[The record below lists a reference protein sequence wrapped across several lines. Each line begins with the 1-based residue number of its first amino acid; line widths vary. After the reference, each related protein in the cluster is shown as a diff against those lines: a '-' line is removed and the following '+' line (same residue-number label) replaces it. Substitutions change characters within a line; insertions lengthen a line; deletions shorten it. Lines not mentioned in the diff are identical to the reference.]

1 MRGAVSSRGTTRAVM
16 AVALLATSAMAMTAT
31 AAPAAAQNNAVRRFD
46 IPSQPLLRAIAQ
58 FNRQSG
64 IQITAE
70 GGLVSDRAAAAVT
83 GVFKTSEALGIM
95 LSGTGLAWR
104 WIDDRTVAL
113 MPVAQAAR
121 GSVLVASFSAAGSQ
135 EAVVTNETSVQV
147 LPEVAADGE
156 RADESYVMG
165 TGAEAGTTRI
175 TEKEIRARAP
185 GSGDA
190 NQLLKALPTVQFRRD
205 EYMATRED
213 IQDIRPSDISISGGR
228 YYENLITLDGIDAN
242 ARVDVT
248 ETNASS
254 YAEPTGA
261 SAQALWVDTNLI
273 GEITLRDSN
282 VSAEYGRFTGGALD
296 IKTRAPK
303 REFGFSSSVSYSSD
317 ALTNFKISD
326 GSRESLD
333 GELPAEPSF
342 EKWRYSAIFDLPV
355 SSAIGLLL
363 GYNRS
368 QSRVTYTKAEA
379 YGSKPY
385 GQSSTSDNFLAKAE
399 ADLAGD
405 LKLVGQFSYTP
416 YESESE
422 VNNSIDSQMVSHGGG
437 VTSRLELAKSG
448 ETNWSLSASFSHS
461 DTSRDA
467 PGTLFTISSWT
478 KVGSGCST
486 STNCVIGS
494 FGDIRQWQNNYALTG
509 RWSTP
514 IGPGRLSA
522 GFDYQRIEAM
532 RSRLEDNYAY
542 RTTTAQSAAATIVC
556 AQPDS
561 LTCTTGEYALT
572 TYSLYQAYRARV
584 NLDSVSGWA
593 EYNAE
598 IGDFTLR
605 GGLRYDYESFLG
617 NHNFSPRLSATYA
630 LPWDGWSLTLGANRY
645 YGRSMLG
652 YALREQYP
660 DNYVYVRKGVTSGGL
675 TTYSDDDWYLSTTS
689 HSTSYSDGKKKTP
702 YSDELSAALSAR
714 VLGGNLRIKGI
725 YREGHDEFTR
735 SAGEKVTKALDNGK
749 ISTYTQYVVTNDGY
763 SKYRGASIEWVR
775 SFGKHSVGFST
786 NFSKTTSS
794 NDDYMV
800 NVDDDL
806 ANLLVSFQGKV
817 LSYSELIA
825 LNQRPDMAVPFM
837 ANMTWTALWLDD
849 RITTNVNLRYTD
861 KLKRIE
867 DTGANETIDGTSYD
881 VYDYVKYPRSIDVN
895 LNAQAELVR
904 SSYGVLTAD
913 VHVANLFDRIP
924 SPNSTATSQPYQYG
938 RSFWVGLN
946 YRY

>member
-1 MRGAVSSRGTTRAVM
+1 MHGVVSSRGTKRIVM
-16 AVALLATSAMAMTAT
+16 AAALLATSAMTMTAT
-31 AAPAAAQNNAVRRFD
+31 VTLAAAQNTTVRRFD
-46 IPSQPLLRAIAQ
+46 IPSQPLLRAIAL
-58 FNRQSG
+58 FNSQSG

-70 GGLVSDRAAAAVT
+70 GGLVSDRAAGAVS
-83 GVFKTSEALGIM
+83 GDFETSEALGMM
-95 LSGTGLAWR
+95 LSGTGLAWH
-104 WIDDRTVAL
+104 WIDERTVAL
-113 MPVAQAAR
+113 EPLGQAAS
-121 GSVLVASFSAAGSQ
+121 GDVLVASFSAGGSREAAAVAG
-135 EAVVTNETSVQV
+135 ETGAQA
-147 LPEVAADGE
+147 LPEVVADGE

-190 NQLLKALPTVQFRRD
+190 NQLLKAMPTVQFRRD
-205 EYMATRED
+205 ENMATRED

-228 YYENLITLDGIDAN
+228 FYENLITLDGIDAN
-242 ARVDVT
+242 ARVDIT
-248 ETNASS
+248 EDEAAN

-273 GEITLRDSN
+273 GEVTLRDSN

-303 REFGFSSSVSYSSD
+303 REFGFSSTISYSSD

-326 GSRESLD
+326 GSREKLG
-333 GELPAEPSF
+333 GELPAKPSF
-342 EKWRYSAIFDLPV
+342 EKWRYGATVDLPV

-368 QSRVTYTKAEA
+368 QSRVTYSKTEA

-399 ADLAGD
+399 ADVAGD
-405 LKLVGQFSYTP
+405 LKLMGQFSYTP
-416 YESESE
+416 YTSESE

-448 ETNWSLSASFSHS
+448 QTNWSLSASFSHS

-467 PGTLFTISSWT
+467 PGTLYTISSWT
-478 KVGSGCST
+478 DVGSGCST

-494 FGDIRQWQNNYALTG
+494 FGDIRQWQNNYALAG

-542 RTTTAQSAAATIVC
+542 RTTTARSAAATIVC

-584 NLDSVSGWA
+584 NLDSVAGWA
-593 EYNAE
+593 EYSAE

-617 NHNFSPRLSATYA
+617 NHNVSPRLSATYA
-630 LPWDGWSLTLGANRY
+630 LPWDGWSVTLGANRY

-660 DNYVYVRKGVTSGGL
+660 DNYTYVRKGVTSGGL
-675 TTYSDDDWYLSTTS
+675 TTYSDADWYLSSTS
-689 HSTSYSDGKKKTP
+689 HSTS

-714 VLGGNLRIKGI
+714 LLGGNLRIKGI

-735 SAGEKVTKALDNGK
+735 SAGEDATKTLDNGK
-749 ISTYTQYVVTNDGY
+749 IWTYKQFVITNDGY
-763 SKYRGASIEWVR
+763 SKYRGASVEWAR
-775 SFGKHSVGFST
+775 SFGKHSVAFNT
-786 NFSKTTSS
+786 NFSKTKST
-794 NDDYMV
+794 NDDYMA

-806 ANLLVSFQGKV
+806 ANLMVSFQGKV
-817 LSYSELIA
+817 LSYSELVA
-825 LNQRPDMAVPFM
+825 LNQRPDMAVPFI

-861 KLKRIE
+861 KFKRIE
-867 DTGANETIDGTSYD
+867 DTGVNETIDGTSYD

-895 LNAQAELVR
+895 LNLQAELIR

-913 VHVANLFDRIP
+913 VRVANLLDRIP
-924 SPNSTATSQPYQYG
+924 SPNSTATAQPYQYG
-938 RSFWVGLN
+938 RSFWAGLN
-946 YRY
+946 YRF

>member
-1 MRGAVSSRGTTRAVM
+1 VSSRGTKRIVM
-16 AVALLATSAMAMTAT
+16 AAALLATSAMTMTAT
-31 AAPAAAQNNAVRRFD
+31 VTLAAAQNTTVRRFD
-46 IPSQPLLRAIAQ
+46 IPSQPLLRAIAL
-58 FNRQSG
+58 FNSQSG

-70 GGLVSDRAAAAVT
+70 GGLVSDRAAGAVS
-83 GVFKTSEALGIM
+83 GDFETSEALGMM
-95 LSGTGLAWR
+95 LSGTGLAWH
-104 WIDDRTVAL
+104 WIDERTVAL
-113 MPVAQAAR
+113 EPLGQAAS
-121 GSVLVASFSAAGSQ
+121 GDVLVASFSAGGSQ
-135 EAVVTNETSVQV
+135 KAAAVAGETGAQA
-147 LPEVAADGE
+147 LPEVVADGE

-190 NQLLKALPTVQFRRD
+190 NQILKAMPTVQFRRD
-205 EYMATRED
+205 ENMATRED

-228 YYENLITLDGIDAN
+228 FYENLITLDGIDAN

-248 ETNASS
+248 SKADF
-254 YAEPTGA
+254 AEPTGA

-273 GEITLRDSN
+273 GEVTLRDSN

-303 REFGFSSSVSYSSD
+303 REFGFSSTVSYSSD

-333 GELPAEPSF
+333 GELPAKPSF
-342 EKWRYSAIFDLPV
+342 EKWRYGATVDLPV

-368 QSRVTYTKAEA
+368 QARVTYSKTAA
-379 YGSKPY
+379 YGSKSY

-399 ADLAGD
+399 ADVAGD
-405 LKLVGQFSYTP
+405 LKLMGQFSYTP
-416 YESESE
+416 YTSESE

-448 ETNWSLSASFSHS
+448 QTNWSLSASFSHS

-467 PGTLFTISSWT
+467 PGTHYTISSWT
-478 KVGSGCST
+478 EVGSGCST

-494 FGDIRQWQNNYALTG
+494 YGDIRQWQNNYALTG

-514 IGPGRLSA
+514 LGPGRLSA

-542 RTTTAQSAAATIVC
+542 RTTTARSAAATIVC

-572 TYSLYQAYRARV
+572 AYSLYQAYRARV
-584 NLDSVSGWA
+584 NLDSVAGWA
-593 EYNAE
+593 EYSAE

-617 NHNFSPRLSATYA
+617 NHNVSPRLSATYA
-630 LPWDGWSLTLGANRY
+630 LPWDGWSVTLGANRY

-652 YALREQYP
+652 YALREKYP
-660 DNYVYVRKGVTSGGL
+660 DNYTYVRKGVTSGGL
-675 TTYSDDDWYLSTTS
+675 TTYSDADWYLSTTNRS
-689 HSTSYSDGKKKTP
+689 NSYADGKKKTP

-714 VLGGNLRIKGI
+714 VLGGSLRIKGI
-725 YREGHDEFTR
+725 YREGHDEFTS
-735 SAGEKVTKALDNGK
+735 SAGEKVTKTLDNGN
-749 ISTYTQYVVTNDGY
+749 ISTYTQFVITNDGY
-763 SKYRGASIEWVR
+763 SKYRGASVEWAR
-775 SFGKHSVGFST
+775 SFGKHSVAFNT

-794 NDDYMV
+794 NDDYMA

-806 ANLLVSFQGKV
+806 ANLMVSFQGKV
-817 LSYSELIA
+817 LSYSELVA
-825 LNQRPDMAVPFM
+825 LNQRPDLAVPFI

-861 KLKRIE
+861 KFKRIE
-867 DTGANETIDGTSYD
+867 DTTVNETIDGSSYD

-895 LNAQAELVR
+895 LNLQAELIR

-913 VHVANLFDRIP
+913 VRVANLLDRIP
-924 SPNSTATSQPYQYG
+924 SPNSTATAQPYQYG
-938 RSFWVGLN
+938 RSFWAGLN
-946 YRY
+946 YRF